1 MKKLLKTSRIFL
13 CTMVLAMVALNG
25 CEINGEVPEIQ
36 YFLNKVWKL
45 QKVIVN
51 GNEDT
56 SVDLSLYR
64 LRLNEDLTFQET
76 SIRGVEVEGTWR
88 LDNNASILI
97 LEYPDD
103 SEFGF
108 IIVELQIRNLTM
120 RVIQSEDKIGSLDIL
135 YYMIP
140 VKI

>member
-1 MKKLLKTSRIFL
+1 MKSLPKILKSVYYLCFITLIFFS
-13 CTMVLAMVALNG
+13 G
-25 CEINGEVPEIQ
+25 CEITGEIPELD
-36 YFLNKVWKL
+36 YFLNKEWKL
-45 QKVIVN
+45 EKVVVN
-51 GNEDT
+51 GKEETD
-56 SVDLSLYR
+56 VDLSQYR
-64 LRLNEDLTFQET
+64 LQLNKDLTFQET

-108 IIVELQIRNLTM
+108 IIVELQIRNLTL
-120 RVIQSEDKIGSLDIL
+120 RVIQSEEKIGSLDIV

>member
-1 MKKLLKTSRIFL
+1 MKRLLNISGNVL
-13 CTMVLAMVALNG
+13 SVMVLILIALQG
-25 CEINGEVPEIQ
+25 CQINGEIPQIQ
-36 YFLNKVWKL
+36 YFLNKTWKL
-45 QKVIVN
+45 QKVVVN
-51 GNEDT
+51 GKQET
-56 SVDLSLYR
+56 GVDLSSYR

-76 SIRGVEVEGTWR
+76 SITGVEVEGTWR

-135 YYMIP
+135 YYMTP

>member
-1 MKKLLKTSRIFL
+1 MIV
-13 CTMVLAMVALNG
+13 VLSSG
-25 CEINGEVPEIQ
+25 CEITGEIPELD
-36 YFLNKVWKL
+36 YFLNKEWKL
-45 QKVIVN
+45 EKVIVN
-51 GNEDT
+51 GKEEID
-56 SVDLSLYR
+56 VDLSLYR
-64 LRLNEDLTFQET
+64 LQLNRDLTFKES
-76 SIRGVEVEGTWR
+76 SITGVELEGTWR
-88 LDNNASILI
+88 LDNNATILI
-97 LEYPDD
+97 LEYPDE

>member
-1 MKKLLKTSRIFL
+1 MKRLLKISKLGYYVCLITVILSS
-13 CTMVLAMVALNG
+13 G
-25 CEINGEVPEIQ
+25 CEITGEIPELV
-36 YFLNKVWKL
+36 YFLNKEWKL
-45 QKVIVN
+45 EKVVVN
-51 GNEDT
+51 GKEETD
-56 SVDLSLYR
+56 VDLSLYR
-64 LRLNEDLTFQET
+64 LQLNRDLTFKES
-76 SIRGVEVEGTWR
+76 SITGVELEGTWR
-88 LDNNASILI
+88 LDNNATILI
-97 LEYPDD
+97 LQYPDE

>member
-1 MKKLLKTSRIFL
+1 MKRPMKISKIINYIML
-13 CTMVLAMVALNG
+13 MVVVVSSG
-25 CEINGEVPEIQ
+25 CEITGEIPELQ
-36 YFLNKVWKL
+36 YFLNKEWKL
-45 QKVIVN
+45 DKVVVN
-51 GNEDT
+51 GKEEIGD
-56 SVDLSLYR
+56 DLSQYR

-120 RVIQSEDKIGSLDIL
+120 RVIQSEEKIGSLDIL